1 MARAEGRGPV
11 RPGVPTL
18 SSEGHIAP
26 SSQSPLLP
34 TETHRPSPLPQ
45 PLQTVPPRPPP
56 THLVGD
62 GQPGQGAEAQQ
73 RGAGHGGSGGSHGG
87 GGGQRVHG
95 QIWALLLLHHD
106 GAQLVSQHPGSM
118 FHVWGEGQDPGSEDS
133 QSRGLSPHLFPWE
146 LCWTGLSRDARA
158 CLEAGRT
165 RQGVGGRL

>member
-11 RPGVPTL
+11 CPGVPTL

-34 TETHRPSPLPQ
+34 RDPPPLPA
-45 PLQTVPPRPPP
+45 PSAPANSPPAPPP
-56 THLVGD
+56 LAHLVGD

-87 GGGQRVHG
+87 GGSQRVHG

-133 QSRGLSPHLFPWE
+133 QSRGLSPLLSPGS
-146 LCWTGLSRDARA
+146 CAGLD
-158 CLEAGRT
+158 
-165 RQGVGGRL
+165 